1 MKKIVCLPLNWELF
15 CVLVSTAIAAMLRFA
30 NLDTKPLWTDEFST
44 LVFSLGNSFQGV
56 PLDQAIPLE
65 VLLEPLKPH
74 PSATVG
80 DAIARL
86 LTESNH
92 PPIYFAL
99 AHWWMQMFA
108 PIQGYV
114 SVWGARSLAAFLGV
128 ISVPAIY
135 GLGCLAFR
143 SRLVGQLAA
152 AMMAV
157 SPYSIY
163 LAQEA
168 RHYTLAI
175 LLVIASLSCLI
186 VAIRCLK
193 KEISLPILLGLIWIL
208 TNSIGIAT
216 HYFFALT
223 LCAEA
228 IVLIVIIWI
237 KLKCDKTRGNKI
249 NLGLT
254 FKFSFLLPILGTIG
268 GSLVW
273 LPIFTSSRYG
283 SELTQWIQSSDRVGL
298 AWISP
303 IFQALAGWITMVSL
317 LPVESSSIPIV
328 IISGLGMVIF
338 FIWAI
343 PVFIRG
349 MKICY
354 SLPEN
359 RLSIIVLGGFVLSA
373 ISLFFGFTYFLG
385 IDLTRGARY
394 NFVYFPAAIVL
405 LGAILAYTINTSTIK
420 SKFFKLPVIKT
431 SGKKAVILILV
442 MGLLSSITV
451 SVNLGYQKYYKPELF
466 AKIIQEISEVP
477 VLIATHHNTHV
488 QTGEIMGIAW
498 ELKRDKEEKFSHNYP
513 TFLLAHQPQTS
524 PDIAE
529 ITLQKTL
536 DQLPKPLDLWLVN
549 FQRKVNLTAQN
560 CVIDSRD
567 FPAIDGYNYQLY
579 HCFQP
584 SYRIS

>member
-1 MKKIVCLPLNWELF
+1 MKKIIFLPWNWELF
-15 CVLVSTAIAAMLRFA
+15 GLLVWTAIAAMLRFA

-56 PLDQAIPLE
+56 PLDQSIPLE

-74 PSATVG
+74 PGATVA

-92 PPIYFAL
+92 PPIYFAI
-99 AHWWMQMFA
+99 AHWWMQMFP
-108 PIQGYV
+108 PIYGYI
-114 SVWGARSLAAFLGV
+114 SVWAARSLPAFLGA

-135 GLGCLAFR
+135 ILGCLAFR

-175 LLVIASLSCLI
+175 LLVIASLSCLTI
-186 VAIRCLK
+186 AVQYIK
-193 KEISLPILLGLIWIL
+193 KEKYLPIWIGLIWIL
-208 TNSIGIAT
+208 FNSIGIAT

-228 IVLIVIIWI
+228 IVLMVMLWI
-237 KLKCDKTRGNKI
+237 KLKFNKTRGNKN
-249 NLGLT
+249 NLGFT
-254 FKFSFLLPILGTIG
+254 FNFSFLLPILGTIAG
-268 GSLVW
+268 GLVW

-283 SELTQWIQSSDRVGL
+283 SELTQWIQSSDRVGF

-303 IFQALAGWITMVSL
+303 IFQALAGWITMISL
-317 LPVESSSIPIV
+317 LPVESSSIPVV
-328 IISGLGMVIF
+328 ILSGLGMVIF

-359 RLSIIVLGGFVLSA
+359 RLAIIVLGGFILSA
-373 ISLFFGFTYFLG
+373 VALFFGLTYFLG

-405 LGAILAYTINTSTIK
+405 VGAILAFTLNTHTVK
-420 SKFFKLPVIKT
+420 SQFFNLPVIKT
-431 SGKKAVILILV
+431 SGKTAVILILV
-442 MGLLSSITV
+442 MGFFSSITV
-451 SVNLGYQKYYKPELF
+451 VVNLGYQKYYKPELL
-466 AKIIQEISEVP
+466 AKIIQEISHVP
-477 VLIATHHNTHV
+477 VLIATTHNTHV

-498 ELKRDKEEKFSHNYP
+498 ELKRDKKVNITPNSP
-513 TFLLAHQPQTS
+513 LFLLSHHLPES
-524 PDIAE
+524 PENSA

-536 DQLPKPLDLWLVN
+536 DKLPKPLDLWLVN
-549 FQRKVNLTAQN
+549 FHPKVNLTAEN
-560 CVIDSRD
+560 CVIDSRN
-567 FPAIDGYNYQLY
+567 FPSVDGYNYQLY
-579 HCFQP
+579 HCFKP
-584 SYRIS
+584 SYRVS

>member
-1 MKKIVCLPLNWELF
+1 MKKIIFLPLNWELF
-15 CVLVSTAIAAMLRFA
+15 GLLVWTAIAAMLRFA
-30 NLDTKPLWTDEFST
+30 NLDNKPLWTDEFST

-56 PLDQAIPLE
+56 PLDQSIPLE

-74 PSATVG
+74 PDATVTA
-80 DAIARL
+80 AIARL

-108 PIQGYV
+108 PIQGYI
-114 SVWGARSLAAFLGV
+114 SVWAARSLAAFLGV

-135 GLGCLAFR
+135 VLGCLAFR

-186 VAIRCLK
+186 IAVRHIK
-193 KEISLPILLGLIWIL
+193 KEKYLPIWLGLIWIL
-208 TNSIGIAT
+208 FNNIGIAT

-228 IVLIVIIWI
+228 IVLIAIVLI
-237 KLKCDKTRGNKI
+237 KLKGDKNQGKKI
-249 NLGLT
+249 HLASVFN
-254 FKFSFLLPILGTIG
+254 FSFLLPILGTIAG
-268 GSLVW
+268 GLAW

-283 SELTQWIQSSDRVGL
+283 SELTQWIQSSDRVGF

-317 LPVESSSIPIV
+317 LPVESSSIPVV
-328 IISGLGMVIF
+328 IISGLGMVMF

-359 RLSIIVLGGFVLSA
+359 RLAIIVLGGFILSA
-373 ISLFFGFTYFLG
+373 IALFFSFTYFLG

-405 LGAILAYTINTSTIK
+405 LGAILAFTINKSTVK
-420 SKFFKLPVIKT
+420 SQFFNLPVIKT
-431 SGKKAVILILV
+431 SGKKAVILILL
-442 MGLLSSITV
+442 MGLFSSITV
-451 SVNLGYQKYYKPELF
+451 VVNLGYQKYYKPELL
-466 AKIIQEISEVP
+466 AKIMQEISHVP
-477 VLIATHHNTHV
+477 VLIATTHNTHV

-498 ELKRDKEEKFSHNYP
+498 EWKRDKKVNITPNSP
-513 TFLLAHQPQTS
+513 LFLLAHQPQTS

-549 FQRKVNLTAQN
+549 FHTKVNLTAEN

-567 FPAIDGYNYQLY
+567 FPSVDGYNYQLY
-579 HCFQP
+579 HCQD
-584 SYRIS
+584 IS